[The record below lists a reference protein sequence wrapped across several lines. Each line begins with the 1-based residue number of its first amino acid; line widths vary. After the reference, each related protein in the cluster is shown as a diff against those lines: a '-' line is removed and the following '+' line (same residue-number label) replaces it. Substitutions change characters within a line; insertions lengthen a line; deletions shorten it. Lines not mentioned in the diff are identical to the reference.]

1 MKRLFWMVLLFA
13 LMLSAC
19 APQAAPAEAAPVL
32 TVTDGTNQKTY
43 TVEDLKALGTV
54 DVTAKDVTY
63 VGVRLSDLLT
73 AAGFDTAA
81 MVAVKATAA
90 DGFSA
95 NYEPAQAT
103 AEDTLVAIA
112 TKTGALSGEDGTFRM
127 VLPNEGGK
135 LNVRMLT
142 TLTVIK

>member
-1 MKRLFWMVLLFA
+1 MNRLFWMVLLFT
-13 LMLSAC
+13 LVLSAC

-32 TVTDGTNQKTY
+32 TVTDGTNQKTF
-43 TVEDLKALGTV
+43 TVEDIKAMGTV
-54 DVTAKDVTY
+54 EVAAKDVNY

-73 AAGFDTAA
+73 AAGFDPTSMA
-81 MVAVKATAA
+81 AVKATAA

-95 NYEPAQAT
+95 NYEPAQAN
-103 AEDTLVAIA
+103 AGDTLVAIA
-112 TKTGALSGEDGTFRM
+112 TSTGSLTAEDGDFRM